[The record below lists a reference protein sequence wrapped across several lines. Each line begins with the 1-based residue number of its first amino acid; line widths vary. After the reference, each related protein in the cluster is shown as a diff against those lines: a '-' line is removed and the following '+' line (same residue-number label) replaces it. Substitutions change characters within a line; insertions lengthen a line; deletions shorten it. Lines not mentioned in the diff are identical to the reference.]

1 MKNSIDGL
9 QADYVQLKKELEIRF
24 DKISQY
30 LTQK

>member
-9 QADYVQLKKELEIRF
+9 QADYVQLKKKLEIRF